1 MILSLYNSI
10 ITGNHYVSNTHLL
23 ELSRMSRASDGCS
36 PMNRHRNV
44 LTWAPTLAE
53 VNLTSDYKLSTSLN
67 QFNVIIIDKD
77 VASTKSDHVDN
88 VDMGGLRI

>member
-1 MILSLYNSI
+1 
-10 ITGNHYVSNTHLL
+10 
-23 ELSRMSRASDGCS
+23 
-36 PMNRHRNV
+36 MNRHRKV
-44 LTWAPTLAE
+44 LTCAPTLAE

-67 QFNVIIIDKD
+67 QFNEIIIDKD